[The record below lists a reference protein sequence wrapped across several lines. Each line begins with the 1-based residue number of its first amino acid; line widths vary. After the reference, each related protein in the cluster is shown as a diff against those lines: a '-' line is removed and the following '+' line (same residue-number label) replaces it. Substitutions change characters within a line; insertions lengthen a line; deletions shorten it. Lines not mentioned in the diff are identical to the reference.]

1 MGRHSGRKNDRDG
14 QSVMRVPEGA
24 RVLVA
29 RSPDRA
35 GDLVAAL
42 RRVGADPLLLPLI
55 DFELARDQHSL
66 DVAFDALGAGA
77 YAWLVVSSVTT
88 VQALEAKAAER
99 GTTLSNWLPG
109 SLLVATIGPATRRF
123 LEYRGVAVDLAPAG
137 QQSGAGLIDIWPEHQ
152 GSVLLPQAD
161 IADPRLR
168 RGLEARGASVQA
180 VTAYRTVDYPA
191 DPGRSLAVCQPAAP
205 PGPPARRDNAAHRD
219 DGATVLTPDQAK
231 AEIVAGRLDAVVAAS
246 PSAARRIREDL
257 APLGTCRFVAIGRS
271 TAAEAE
277 SLGLSVAATAAEPT
291 ASGLVAAVI
300 RALASQPSTPHQPVA
315 EPPAKDTI

>member
-1 MGRHSGRKNDRDG
+1 MGRHSGRNGADG
-14 QSVMRVPEGA
+14 HAVTRVPEGA

-42 RRVGADPLLLPLI
+42 REVGADPLLLPLI

-99 GTTLSNWLPG
+99 GTTLSRWLPG
-109 SLLVATIGPATRRF
+109 RLLVATIGPATRRF
-123 LEYRGVAVDLAPAG
+123 LESRGIAVDLAPTG
-137 QQSGAGLIDIWPEHQ
+137 QQSGAGLVDIWPAHQ

-168 RGLEARGASVQA
+168 RGLESRGAFVQA

-191 DPGRSLAVCQPAAP
+191 DPGRSLAEYQPAAP
-205 PGPPARRDNAAHRD
+205 PGHNPAAGADGDYVAA
-219 DGATVLTPDQAK
+219 VLTPEQAK
-231 AEIVAGRLDAVVAAS
+231 TEIGAGRLAAIVAAS
-246 PSAARRIREDL
+246 PSAARRIHEDL
-257 APLGTCRFVAIGRS
+257 APLGGCRFVAIGRS
-271 TAAEAE
+271 TAAAAE
-277 SLGLSVAATAAEPT
+277 SLGLIVAAVADAPT
-291 ASGLVAAVI
+291 ASGLVGAVI
-300 RALASQPSTPHQPVA
+300 RSLADRPSPPPQPA
-315 EPPAKDTI
+315 EPTAKDTE

>member
-1 MGRHSGRKNDRDG
+1 MGRHSDRSGMDG
-14 QSVMRVPEGA
+14 QPVVRVPEGA

-42 RRVGADPLLLPLI
+42 RKVGADPLLLPLI

-99 GTTLSNWLPG
+99 GTTLSSWLPG

-123 LEYRGVAVDLAPAG
+123 LESRGVAVDLAPTG

-168 RGLEARGASVQA
+168 RGLEARGAFVQA

-191 DPGRSLAVCQPAAP
+191 DPGRSLAACQPAMPHGHNAAAAP
-205 PGPPARRDNAAHRD
+205 HGDNAA
-219 DGATVLTPDQAK
+219 AVLTPDQAK
-231 AEIVAGRLDAVVAAS
+231 TEIGAGRLAAVVAAS
-246 PSAARRIREDL
+246 PSAARRIHEDL
-257 APLGTCRFVAIGRS
+257 APLGGCRFVAIGRS

-277 SLGLSVAATAAEPT
+277 SLGLTVAAVAEEPT
-291 ASGLVAAVI
+291 ASGLVAAVV
-300 RALASQPSTPHQPVA
+300 RSLAGRPSPPPQPAA
-315 EPPAKDTI
+315 EPTAKDTV

>member
-1 MGRHSGRKNDRDG
+1 MGRHSGRNDADG
-14 QSVMRVPEGA
+14 QVVMRVPDGA

-42 RRVGADPLLLPLI
+42 RKVGADPLLLPLI

-66 DVAFDALGAGA
+66 DVAFEALGAGA

-99 GTTLSNWLPG
+99 GTTLSSWLPG

-123 LEYRGVAVDLAPAG
+123 LESRGVAVDLAPTG
-137 QQSGAGLIDIWPEHQ
+137 QQSGAGLVDIWPEHQ

-168 RGLEARGASVQA
+168 RGLEARGAFVQA

-191 DPGRSLAVCQPAAP
+191 DPGRSLAACQPAAQP
-205 PGPPARRDNAAHRD
+205 VAGASPDNGAA
-219 DGATVLTPDQAK
+219 VLTPDQAK
-231 AEIVAGRLDAVVAAS
+231 AEIGAGRLDAVVAAS
-246 PSAARRIREDL
+246 PSAARRIRENL
-257 APLGTCRFVAIGRS
+257 APLGVCRFVAIGRS

-277 SLGLSVAATAAEPT
+277 SLGLTVAAVAEEPT
-291 ASGLVAAVI
+291 ASGLVAAVV
-300 RALASQPSTPHQPVA
+300 RSLASQLSPPHQPVA
-315 EPPAKDTI
+315 EPTAKDTL